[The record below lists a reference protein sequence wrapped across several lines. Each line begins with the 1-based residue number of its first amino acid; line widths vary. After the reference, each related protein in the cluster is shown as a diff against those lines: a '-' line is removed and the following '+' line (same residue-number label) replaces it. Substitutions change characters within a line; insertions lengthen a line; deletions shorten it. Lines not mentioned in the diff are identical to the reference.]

1 MYTLHVNTGIV
12 TRDSDNVL
20 VAPTG
25 NPDGQD
31 YLEYLAWV
39 AEGGV
44 QNEVY
49 DPEPTPRIIT
59 KYALRLRFTF
69 AEKQGIDTSTDAGV
83 IVFRNDFAV
92 AEEIDLDSQGII
104 DGLNYLESVNLL
116 SSGRANEIRL

>member
-1 MYTLHVNTGIV
+1 MYTLHVNTGLI
-12 TRDSDNVL
+12 TRDSDVVV

-25 NPDGQD
+25 NPDGAD
-31 YLEYLAWV
+31 YQAYLAWV
-39 AEGGV
+39 AAGGV

-49 DPEPTPRIIT
+49 DPEPAPRIIT
-59 KYALRLRFTF
+59 KYALRQRFTF

-83 IVFRNDFAV
+83 IVFRNDFAA

-116 SSGRANEIRL
+116 AVGRALEIRA

>member
-1 MYTLHVNTGIV
+1 MYTLHVNTGVV
-12 TRDSDNVL
+12 TRDSDNVV

-25 NPDGQD
+25 NPNGQD
-31 YLEYLAWV
+31 YQDYLVWV
-39 AEGGV
+39 AAGGV

-69 AEKQGIDTSTDAGV
+69 AEKQGIDTSTDSGV
-83 IVFRNDFAV
+83 IVFRNDFAA

-104 DGLNYLESVNLL
+104 DGLSYLESVNLL
-116 SSGRANEIRL
+116 APGRSAEIRV